1 MAKAK
6 KTGPQGVVLILFG
19 LALWRSATVAG
30 DSSRREYVS
39 VLEDV
44 AWVMSELVKNSVPFA
59 QRDRPARSLQPAAD
73 VPTAADTPDGNTA
86 RRTSRESRPTKRKLG
101 LSDLDPSAASHKAK
115 SKRGAVA

>member
-1 MAKAK
+1 MLGPS
-6 KTGPQGVVLILFG
+6 TGASLERRRGARSRRRDHKVWFLFFS
-19 LALWRSATVAG
+19 ALHCGALRLLRVIRLG
-30 DSSRREYVS
+30 REYVS

-101 LSDLDPSAASHKAK
+101 PV
-115 SKRGAVA
+115 GP